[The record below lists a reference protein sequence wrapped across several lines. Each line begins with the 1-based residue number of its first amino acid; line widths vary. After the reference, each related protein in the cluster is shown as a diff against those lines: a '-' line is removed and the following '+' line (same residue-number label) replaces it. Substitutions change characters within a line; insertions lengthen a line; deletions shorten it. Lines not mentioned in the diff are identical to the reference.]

1 MKKLLTDLNPGENA
15 RVTKVKGG
23 GAIRR
28 RLIDMG
34 IIPGTE
40 IKMER
45 YAPMGDPIEIK
56 LTGCHLSLRKEEAAT
71 IEIEEIGCV

>member
-1 MKKLLTDLNPGENA
+1 MKKLLTDLSPGENA
-15 RVTKVKGG
+15 RVIRVKGN
-23 GAIRR
+23 GAVRR

-40 IKMER
+40 IIMER

-71 IEIEEIGCV
+71 IEIEKIGCV

>member
-15 RVTKVKGG
+15 MVTKVKGG